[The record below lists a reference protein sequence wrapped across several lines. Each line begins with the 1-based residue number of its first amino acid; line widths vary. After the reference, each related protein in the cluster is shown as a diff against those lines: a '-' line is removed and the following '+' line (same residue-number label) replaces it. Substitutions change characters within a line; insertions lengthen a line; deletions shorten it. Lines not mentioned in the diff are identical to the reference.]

1 MERIQV
7 LIDKLV
13 TQKAAGDSPAQLL
26 ITVQYLQQELLK
38 LQDTKGA
45 EPSSKISVWMPA
57 NYSIVPGMDVNE
69 YLSREFLKLEVDEE
83 EPLYEA
89 ESSVAAQAPGQAEE
103 NRSGYVL
110 KKPVVEEA
118 KPQPPKPQP
127 APKEQVTQLPVF
139 DIAEETPTLI
149 HQPQAKKEIHEVI
162 GKKDASLND
171 RLKEDKKEVVHV
183 LKDAPVKDLRK
194 AIGLNDKFL
203 FINELFRGDENMY
216 ERSIKTINGF
226 QNFAEAE
233 FWIKRE
239 LKLKLGWVEKS
250 EAVEHFDQVVRRR
263 FS

>member
-13 TQKAAGDSPAQLL
+13 TQKAAGEPPSKLL
-26 ITVQYLQQELLK
+26 ITVQFLQQELLK
-38 LQDTKGA
+38 LQETEGA
-45 EPSSKISVWMPA
+45 EGSGKITVWMPA
-57 NYSIVPGMDVNE
+57 NYSIVPGMDVKE
-69 YLSREFLKLEVDEE
+69 YLSREFLTLQVEE
-83 EPLYEA
+83 EESFA
-89 ESSVAAQAPGQAEE
+89 EPEPVATAAAKTAEE
-103 NRSGYVL
+103 SKAGYVL
-110 KKPVVEEA
+110 RKPVVEEPR
-118 KPQPPKPQP
+118 KEVPKPQP
-127 APKEQVTQLPVF
+127 APKEPVSQLPVF

-149 HQPQAKKEIHEVI
+149 HQPQTKKEIHEVI
-162 GKKDASLND
+162 GRNDASLND
-171 RLKEDKKEVVHV
+171 KLKENKKEVVHA
-183 LKDAPVKDLRK
+183 LKDSPVKDLRK

-239 LKLKLGWVEKS
+239 LKLKLGWDEQS
-250 EAVEHFDQVVRRR
+250 EAVEHFDQLVRRR